1 MSAGSPMIRT
11 SLLLLLAVLPAVAA
25 AGDKADKFEW
35 KEINDKDGIKVYRK
49 GVEGSKI
56 VAFRGVGVI
65 DASPLKVLYVI
76 GENEHRGEWV
86 DRLYISDVL
95 EQVSPSEF
103 VLYAAYK
110 LPIFSNRDY
119 VYRGKAFSRPDGSV
133 VVNIK
138 SEEHPKAP
146 KTVGVRAWLN
156 KCVYLLTPIDGG
168 KKTQIDVEVHTD
180 PKGSMPSGIVNLVQ
194 KSWPLKTLSGIR
206 KQVAKSWVIEAPL
219 PPPEPAGGTA
229 SATP

>member
-1 MSAGSPMIRT
+1 MNLFAETLRASM
-11 SLLLLLAVLPAVAA
+11 LLLLALAPAVAA
-25 AGDKADKFEW
+25 AGDKPDKFDW

-56 VAFRGVGVI
+56 VAFRGVGIV

-86 DRLYISDVL
+86 DRLYISEVL
-95 EQVSPSEF
+95 EQVSQSEF

-110 LPIFSNRDY
+110 LPLFSNRDY

-156 KCVYLLTPIDGG
+156 RCVYLLTPIDGG

-180 PKGSMPSGIVNLVQ
+180 PKGSMPTWIVNLVQ

-206 KQVAKSWVIEAPL
+206 KQVTKL
-219 PPPEPAGGTA
+219 HGGVFLYP
-229 SATP
+229 SQ